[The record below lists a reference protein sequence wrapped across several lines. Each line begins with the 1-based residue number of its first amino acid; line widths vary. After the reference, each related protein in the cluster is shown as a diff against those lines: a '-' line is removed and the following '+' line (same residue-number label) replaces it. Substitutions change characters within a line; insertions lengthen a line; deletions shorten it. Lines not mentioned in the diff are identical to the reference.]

1 MNTIYQLPTWAE
13 TVLIICIAMM
23 LTSIGVWLMCKAVTE
38 AVNAASRLETKRRK
52 SDTKALN
59 KWQRLYEEEHKL
71 RADDNAMLIAQLT
84 DLQCENKRMK
94 QILKKAKV
102 ADIDTFGSITPMEAF
117 MQYGITKL
125 ATRVSEL
132 IRQGERISKE
142 PAEAKNRYGQT
153 VRFMRY
159 RRA

>member
-13 TVLIICIAMM
+13 TVLIICIALM

-38 AVNAASRLETKRRK
+38 AVNTASRLEYKRRK

-94 QILKKAKV
+94 KLLGKVKV
-102 ADIDTFGSITPMEAF
+102 AD
-117 MQYGITKL
+117 L
-125 ATRVSEL
+125 
-132 IRQGERISKE
+132 
-142 PAEAKNRYGQT
+142 
-153 VRFMRY
+153 
-159 RRA
+159 